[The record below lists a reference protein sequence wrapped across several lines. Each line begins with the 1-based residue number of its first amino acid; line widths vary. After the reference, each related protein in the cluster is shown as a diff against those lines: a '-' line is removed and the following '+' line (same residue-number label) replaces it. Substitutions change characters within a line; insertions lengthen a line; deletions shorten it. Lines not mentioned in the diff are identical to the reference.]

1 MASDSAATTR
11 RLWSKLEDERLVSLV
26 QRFGDQRGKEGNW
39 KEISRHLPG
48 RSNKDCRKRW
58 FHSLDP
64 ALRKGRWSKEE
75 DELLLAAYRQLGPAW
90 KDIALLIEGR
100 KDDQCAKRYN
110 DILNPLAKDR
120 LKNWSPQEDQ
130 YLAAKV
136 QELGHKWA
144 AISAGLPGR
153 PPLTCRNRWRRLSKD
168 LLKQPEEPSGTPA
181 PVLVP
186 DSQSITGS
194 FSTDLSS
201 YSVDP
206 DVLNE
211 TQTLDISTDLSLGL
225 LPDNP
230 LLSPAYGME
239 NMSIQSGSVYGM
251 DNINL
256 HNTSRP
262 DMTHG
267 LPDSGFSFPQLEDLY
282 ESASEGPSFAL
293 PDRNYESE
301 PNMLTDFSISNL
313 MHTHAHTRPRYSW
326 QMHDGNYLDNI
337 ASLDLANTRPRTRPI
352 PPRSFQTR
360 MPGPGA
366 TLVIPEVDEESDP
379 LLEQAAVRQVF
390 SNDSINGDL
399 VTGTGPGSGVVQHHH
414 HFHHHHYHHHYHH

>member
-11 RLWSKLEDERLVSLV
+11 RLWSKLEDERLISLV
-26 QRFGDQRGKEGNW
+26 NRFGDQRGKEGNW

-120 LKNWSPQEDQ
+120 LKNWSPEEDQ

-168 LLKQPEEPSGTPA
+168 LFKQPEESTNTPTPA
-181 PVLVP
+181 LPGVP
-186 DSQSITGS
+186 DSQSVTGS
-194 FSTDLSS
+194 FSTDLSF
-201 YSVDP
+201 SVQSNGLNHTP
-206 DVLNE
+206 D
-211 TQTLDISTDLSLGL
+211 LDLSTDLSLGL
-225 LPDNP
+225 LPNNP
-230 LLSPAYGME
+230 LLSPVYGID
-239 NMSIQSGSVYGM
+239 NMSIQSGSVYGL

-256 HNTSRP
+256 QTQRP
-262 DMTHG
+262 NMTHG
-267 LPDSGFSFPQLEDLY
+267 LPDSSFSFQQLEELY
-282 ESASEGPSFAL
+282 ESAPEGPSFAL

-301 PNMLTDFSISNL
+301 PNMLTDFYPRSSISNV
-313 MHTHAHTRPRYSW
+313 MNTHQHTRPRYSW
-326 QMHDGNYLDNI
+326 QIPDGNNLDNI
-337 ASLDLANTRPRTRPI
+337 ASLDLASTHHRPRPN
-352 PPRSFQTR
+352 PRSFQTR
-360 MPGPGA
+360 MPGPGSS
-366 TLVIPEVDEESDP
+366 LVIPEVDEESDP

-390 SNDSINGDL
+390 SNNSMGGDL
-399 VTGTGPGSGVVQHHH
+399 VAGTGITLNASIW
-414 HFHHHHYHHHYHH
+414 FNFES

>member
-11 RLWSKLEDERLVSLV
+11 RLWSKLEDEKLISLV
-26 QRFGDQRGKEGNW
+26 NRFGDQRGKEGNW

-64 ALRKGRWSKEE
+64 ALRKGRWSREE

-120 LKNWSPQEDQ
+120 LKNWSPDEDQ

-168 LLKQPEEPSGTPA
+168 LLKQPEESTDPPTPPL
-181 PVLVP
+181 PVVQ
-186 DSQSITGS
+186 DSQSANGS
-194 FSTDLSS
+194 FPTDLTFSMQS
-201 YSVDP
+201 DG
-206 DVLNE
+206 LNH
-211 TQTLDISTDLSLGL
+211 TPNLDLSTDLSLGL

-230 LLSPAYGME
+230 LLSPVYGMD
-239 NMSIQSGSVYGM
+239 NMSIQSGSVYGL

-256 HNTSRP
+256 HNPRH

-267 LPDSGFSFPQLEDLY
+267 LPDSSFPFQQLEELY
-282 ESASEGPSFAL
+282 ESAPEGPSFAL

-301 PNMLTDFSISNL
+301 PNMLTDFYPRSSISN
-313 MHTHAHTRPRYSW
+313 YSSSTSSKSEIISKS
-326 QMHDGNYLDNI
+326 D
-337 ASLDLANTRPRTRPI
+337 ASSR
-352 PPRSFQTR
+352 
-360 MPGPGA
+360 
-366 TLVIPEVDEESDP
+366 
-379 LLEQAAVRQVF
+379 LEF
-390 SNDSINGDL
+390 GYS
-399 VTGTGPGSGVVQHHH
+399 
-414 HFHHHHYHHHYHH
+414 

>member
-11 RLWSKLEDERLVSLV
+11 RLWSKLEDGRLVSLV
-26 QRFGDQRGKEGNW
+26 QRFGDQRGKEVGVENQANGNQ
-39 KEISRHLPG
+39 
-48 RSNKDCRKRW
+48 DCRKRW

-75 DELLLAAYRQLGPAW
+75 DELLLAAYKQLGPAW

-168 LLKQPEEPSGTPA
+168 LLKQPEEPFNTPTPA
-181 PVLVP
+181 LGP
-186 DSQSITGS
+186 DSQSIADS
-194 FSTDLSS
+194 FPTDLSL

-206 DVLNE
+206 DGLNDP
-211 TQTLDISTDLSLGL
+211 QSLDISTDLSLGL
-225 LPDNP
+225 LPDNT
-230 LLSPAYGME
+230 LLSPVYGMDT
-239 NMSIQSGSVYGM
+239 MSIQSGSVYGM

-256 HNTSRP
+256 HNTPRP

-267 LPDSGFSFPQLEDLY
+267 LPDSGFSFQQLEELY

-313 MHTHAHTRPRYSW
+313 MNTHTHTRPRYSW
-326 QMHDGNYLDNI
+326 QINDGNYLYNI
-337 ASLDLANTRPRTRPI
+337 ASLDLANTHPRVRPN
-352 PPRSFQTR
+352 PPRSLQTR
-360 MPGPGA
+360 MPGPG
-366 TLVIPEVDEESDP
+366 TSLVIPEVDEESDP

-390 SNDSINGDL
+390 SNDSMGGDL
-399 VTGTGPGSGVVQHHH
+399 VAGAGPGPGVVQHHH